1 MPEQIANQALTTLA
15 AELAKGATTL
25 TVASA
30 ARFPSEG
37 QFRILIDSELLMVT
51 AIEGTT
57 FTVERGIEETTDV
70 VHVSGSTVTQILTAA
85 GFATK
90 ADLEEGVL
98 LESEIPSSVATGS
111 VADKS
116 AGRIMYV
123 RSDGTTT
130 GWVEPPT
137 VDAAAWGVS
146 SENADNSEALSEAI
160 SAMETISGKL
170 RLPSGELAFS
180 EGFLLNREDDE
191 NGSFQYVIE
200 GDGRGT
206 ILAPT
211 KTVDWVF
218 RVNVDAE
225 DNPVHSVG
233 NLVGRIQ
240 LRDVYVKGTVEGEE
254 ASGLIRIAKASAQLK
269 NVRCLEMDY
278 GVYQADGY
286 CDHHSFEDVR
296 WKSLTTPNGWCLYI
310 NKTNGDGHNFRRCS
324 FGPSKAAHFHA
335 TAGATIDDCI
345 GGLWEMHAC
354 TGIEFRGHHLDPAV
368 LGEEISA
375 PMIRIED
382 SRVRIAG
389 GFLLAAESQPIIEV
403 NDNDVYDATQL
414 IVDGT
419 SFGWRNGDPEVS
431 PPRAAHIHIAAVW
444 KRARFIF
451 HYPRGFCVNE
461 GSTVSD
467 PVGVLV
473 TSDDEDVQAA
483 IDAAP
488 EQVNGHAVLTVE
500 DNTDWKLRPVSRV
513 RTATRWENAPA
524 ITAIGA
530 QLEIGGEIAK
540 ETKYFY
546 RMATWDGFQW
556 SERSSEESG
565 ETEADETAFMLWVN
579 TRGVNVKVRVW
590 RGSTE
595 GEYDRYVDLT
605 IPTLLTR
612 LCDVGDYL
620 AGLAWVVPEKEEEV
634 PATPEST
641 EQRDLVEVSGHR
653 LLWDSEAPSNGEWS
667 RGDRVLHTE
676 PSAGGN
682 EGWICVESGEPGT
695 WKKFGTIAE

>member
-1 MPEQIANQALTTLA
+1 MTEQIANQALTRLA

-25 TVASA
+25 TVASTT
-30 ARFPSEG
+30 RFPAEG
-37 QFRILIDSELLMVT
+37 SFRILIDSELMMVT
-51 AIEGTT
+51 AVEGTT
-57 FTVERGIEETTDV
+57 FTVERGIEETADV
-70 VHVSGSTVTQILTAA
+70 VHVDGSTVTQILTAG

-90 ADLEEGVL
+90 ADLEEGKL
-98 LESEIPSSVATGS
+98 LESEIPNTVATGE

-116 AGRIMYV
+116 AGKLMYV

-146 SENADNSEALSEAI
+146 AENSDNSEALAAAI
-160 SAMETISGKL
+160 AAMETVSGKL

-211 KTVDWVF
+211 KAVDWVF

-225 DNPVHSVG
+225 DEPVHSVG

-240 LRDVYVKGTVEGEE
+240 LRDVYAKGEVEGEK
-254 ASGLIRIAKASAQLK
+254 ATGLIRIANASAGLN

-278 GVYQADGY
+278 GVYQVDGY

-296 WKSLTTPNGWCLYI
+296 WKSVTTPNGWCLYI
-310 NKTNGDGHNFRRCS
+310 NKTNGDGHSFKRCS
-324 FGPSKAAHFHA
+324 FGPSRAARFQS
-335 TAGATIDDCI
+335 TNGATIDDCI
-345 GGLWEMHAC
+345 GGLWELHAC
-354 TGIEFRGHHLDPAV
+354 TGIEFRGHHLDPSV
-368 LGEEISA
+368 NGEEISA
-375 PMIRIED
+375 PMIKIED

-389 GFLLAAESQPIIEV
+389 GFLLAAKSQPIIEV
-403 NDNDVYDATQL
+403 EDNDQYDATQL

-431 PPRAAHIHIAAVW
+431 PPRAAHINIAEATG
-444 KRARFIF
+444 RARFVF
-451 HYPRGFCVNE
+451 HYPRGFCINE
-461 GSTVSD
+461 GSAVSD
-467 PVGVLV
+467 PVGVVV
-473 TSDDEDVQAA
+473 TSDDEGIQAA

-488 EQVNGHAVLTVE
+488 EQVNGHSELAAE
-500 DNTDWKLRPVSRV
+500 DNNEWKLQPVSRV
-513 RTATRWENAPA
+513 RTASRWANTPA
-524 ITAIGA
+524 ISTIGA
-530 QLEIGGEIAK
+530 QLGIGGEIG
-540 ETKYFY
+540 EGTKYFY
-546 RMATWDGFQW
+546 RMAVWDGFQW
-556 SERSSEESG
+556 SQRSAEESK
-565 ETEADETAFMLWVN
+565 EAEVNETAFMLWVSA
-579 TRGVNVKVRVW
+579 RSVNAKVRVW
-590 RGSTE
+590 RGSAE

-605 IPTLLTR
+605 IPTMRTR
-612 LCDVGDYL
+612 LCDVGGYL

-634 PATPEST
+634 PAPPESNS
-641 EQRDLVEVSGHR
+641 QRDLIEASGHR
-653 LLWDSEAPSNGEWS
+653 LLWNSEAPTNGEWS

-682 EGWICVESGEPGT
+682 EGWVCVESGEPGT
-695 WKKFGTIAE
+695 WKEFGTIAE